1 MISVC
6 VPVLNESQTVR
17 AVVEF
22 ALRHPKVSEV
32 IVIDDGSID
41 GTPEIASEAGA
52 RVLTSTF
59 LGKGA
64 SMEDGM
70 WAANNDILLYLDGD
84 LAGLHEDLI
93 EQMTAPLIENQADF
107 VKAKFSRSAG
117 RVTTL
122 TARPLLRIFFPELA
136 SYEQPLGGII
146 ASRRSFLRTFR
157 FESDYGVDIGLFVD
171 AALAGGRLVEVDIG
185 RIEHDSQS
193 LESLGDMATQVVRT
207 LFDRATRYGRFNV
220 SQVRE
225 VEEVERR
232 TQAEVSVVLQKV
244 GQARRLALF
253 DMDQTLI
260 NGRFVV
266 HLAQR
271 TNKSTELSDFLDHYE
286 IAPDE
291 RCRQIASL
299 FTDVPREVFQ
309 QTARDIP
316 LTAGA
321 ADTVIRLRKAGFCVG
336 IVTDSFAVAS
346 ETVRRRVFADFSI
359 AHLMRFRGGIATG
372 KLMLSPAMSHPHGCQ
387 EHSSCKRNVMLHMM
401 EKMGIAPTQ
410 VLAVG
415 DGENDIC
422 MLREAGLSIAFHPIT
437 PRVGDAAR
445 HIVTGPV
452 TDVLPLVA
460 EHTWGE
466 SPAAKTPC

>member
-1 MISVC
+1 MISV
-6 VPVLNESQTVR
+6 VIPVLNESQTVQT
-17 AVVEF
+17 VVQL

-32 IVIDDGSID
+32 IVVDDGSID
-41 GTPEIASEAGA
+41 GTPELASQAGA
-52 RVLTSTF
+52 RVLSSTF

-70 WAANNDILLYLDGD
+70 WAAHNDLVLYLDGD
-84 LAGLHEDLI
+84 LAGLDEDLI
-93 EQMTAPLIENQADF
+93 EQMIAPLIENQADF

-122 TARPLLRIFFPELA
+122 TARPLLRMFFPELA

-146 ASRRSFLRTFR
+146 ASRRSFLRR
-157 FESDYGVDIGLFVD
+157 FQFETDYGVDIGLFVD
-171 AALAGGRLVEVDIG
+171 AALAGGRLLEVDLG

-193 LESLGDMATQVVRT
+193 LESLGDMASQVVRT

-253 DMDQTLI
+253 DMDRVLV
-260 NGRFVV
+260 NGRYVV
-266 HLAQR
+266 QLAER
-271 TNKSTELSDFLDHYE
+271 TNKTAELSELLDHYE
-286 IAPDE
+286 LAAEE
-291 RCRQIASL
+291 RCRRIASL
-299 FTDVPREVFQ
+299 FAGVSQDVFQ

-321 ADTVIRLRKAGFCVG
+321 ADAVVRLRKAGFCVG

-346 ETVRRRVFADFSI
+346 ETIRRRVFADFSI
-359 AHLMRFRGGIATG
+359 AHLMKFRGGIATG
-372 KLMLSPAMSHPHGCQ
+372 RLMLSPAMSHPHGCQ

-401 EKMGIAPTQ
+401 ERMGIAPEQ

-422 MLREAGLSIAFHPIT
+422 MLREAGISIAFHPMT
-437 PRVGDAAR
+437 PRVGEAAR
-445 HIVTGPV
+445 HTVTGSF
-452 TDVLPLVA
+452 TEVLPLVA
-460 EHTWGE
+460 QHNWGE
-466 SPAAKTPC
+466 APAG

>member
-1 MISVC
+1 MISV
-6 VPVLNESQTVR
+6 VIPVLNESQTVQT
-17 AVVEF
+17 VVQL

-32 IVIDDGSID
+32 IVVDDGSID
-41 GTPEIASEAGA
+41 GTPELASQAGA
-52 RVLTSTF
+52 RVLSSTF

-70 WAANNDILLYLDGD
+70 WAAHNDVILYLDGD
-84 LAGLHEDLI
+84 LAGLDEDLI
-93 EQMTAPLIENQADF
+93 EQMITPLIENQADF

-117 RVTTL
+117 HVTTL

-146 ASRRSFLRTFR
+146 ASRRSFLRRFR
-157 FESDYGVDIGLFVD
+157 FETDYGVDIGLFVD
-171 AALAGGRLVEVDIG
+171 AALAGGRLLEVDLG

-193 LESLGDMATQVVRT
+193 LESLGDMASQVVRT

-244 GQARRLALF
+244 GQARRLAFF
-253 DMDQTLI
+253 DMDRVLV
-260 NGRFVV
+260 NGRYVV
-266 HLAQR
+266 QLAER
-271 TNKSTELSDFLDHYE
+271 TNKTAELSEFLDHYE
-286 IAPDE
+286 LAAEE
-291 RCRQIASL
+291 RCQRIASL
-299 FTDVPREVFQ
+299 FAGVPQEVFR

-321 ADTVIRLRKAGFCVG
+321 ADAVVRLRKAGFCVG

-359 AHLMRFRGGIATG
+359 AHLMKFRGGIATG
-372 KLMLSPAMSHPHGCQ
+372 RLMLSPAMSHPQGCQ

-401 EKMGIAPTQ
+401 ERMGIAPEQ

-422 MLREAGLSIAFHPIT
+422 MLREAGISIAFHPMT
-437 PRVGDAAR
+437 PRVGEAAR
-445 HIVTGPV
+445 YTVTGSL
-452 TDVLPLVA
+452 TEVLPLVA
-460 EHTWGE
+460 EHNWGE
-466 SPAAKTPC
+466 APAG

>member
-1 MISVC
+1 MISVI

-17 AVVEF
+17 SVVQF
-22 ALRHPKVSEV
+22 AFRHPQVTEV
-32 IVIDDGSID
+32 IVVDDGSID
-41 GTPEIASEAGA
+41 GTPEIASQAGA
-52 RVLTSTF
+52 RVVTSTF

-70 WAANNDILLYLDGD
+70 WVAQNDILVYLDGD
-84 LAGLHEDLI
+84 LAGLCEDLI
-93 EQMTAPLIENQADF
+93 EQMTASLVRNDADF

-146 ASRRSFLRTFR
+146 ASRRSFLRR
-157 FESDYGVDIGLFVD
+157 FGFEADYGVDIGLFVD
-171 AALAGGRLVEVDIG
+171 AAMAGGRLKEVDIG
-185 RIEHDSQS
+185 HIEHDSQS
-193 LESLGDMATQVVRT
+193 LESLGDMASQVVRT
-207 LFDRATRYGRFNV
+207 LFERATRYGRFNI

-232 TQAEVSVVLQKV
+232 TQAEVSVVLQKI
-244 GQARRLALF
+244 GRARRLALL

-266 HLAQR
+266 HLAHR
-271 TNKSTELSDFLDHYE
+271 TNKTAGLEDLLDNYE
-286 IAPDE
+286 IPAETRCE
-291 RCRQIASL
+291 RIAAL
-299 FTDVPREVFQ
+299 FAGVPRDVFQ
-309 QTARDIP
+309 KTARDIP

-321 ADTVIRLRKAGFCVG
+321 ADTVIKLRRAGFLVG

-346 ETVRRRVFADFSI
+346 ETIRRRVFADFSV
-359 AHLMRFRGGIATG
+359 AHLMKFRNGVATG
-372 KLMLSPAMSHPHGCQ
+372 SIIFSPAMSHPDGCRG
-387 EHSSCKRNVMLHMM
+387 HKTCKRNAMQHMM
-401 EKMGIAPTQ
+401 ERLSIDRDR

-422 MLREAGLSIAFHPIT
+422 MLREAGLSIAFNPMT
-437 PRVGDAAR
+437 VRVAEAAR
-445 HIVTGPV
+445 HTVFQCLSEI
-452 TDVLPLVA
+452 LPLV
-460 EHTWGE
+460 ERHSWEE
-466 SPAAKTPC
+466 SSAAA

>member
-1 MISVC
+1 MMSV
-6 VPVLNESQTVR
+6 VIPVLNESQTVQT
-17 AVVEF
+17 VVQL

-32 IVIDDGSID
+32 IVVDDGSID
-41 GTPEIASEAGA
+41 GTPEVASQAGA
-52 RVLTSTF
+52 RVLSSTF

-70 WAANNDILLYLDGD
+70 WAAHNDVILYLDGD
-84 LAGLHEDLI
+84 LVGLDEELI
-93 EQMTAPLIENQADF
+93 ERMITPLIENQADF

-117 RVTTL
+117 RVTML
-122 TARPLLRIFFPELA
+122 TARPLLRMFFPELA

-146 ASRRSFLRTFR
+146 ASRRSFLRR
-157 FESDYGVDIGLFVD
+157 FQFETDYGVDIGLFVD
-171 AALAGGRLVEVDIG
+171 AALAGGRLLEVDIG
-185 RIEHDSQS
+185 HIEHDSQS
-193 LESLGDMATQVVRT
+193 LERLGDMASQVVRT

-253 DMDQTLI
+253 DMDRVLV
-260 NGRFVV
+260 NGRYVV
-266 HLAQR
+266 QLAER
-271 TNKSTELSDFLDHYE
+271 TNKTAELSEFLDHYE
-286 IAPDE
+286 LAPEE
-291 RCRQIASL
+291 RCQRIASL
-299 FTDVPREVFQ
+299 FTGVAREVFR

-321 ADTVIRLRKAGFCVG
+321 ADMVVRLRKAGFCVG

-346 ETVRRRVFADFSI
+346 ETIRRRVFADFSI

-372 KLMLSPAMSHPHGCQ
+372 RLMLSPAMSHPHGCQ

-401 EKMGIAPTQ
+401 EKMGIAPEQ

-422 MLREAGLSIAFHPIT
+422 MLREAGISIAFHPMT
-437 PRVGDAAR
+437 PRVGQAAR
-445 HIVTGPV
+445 HTVTGSL
-452 TDVLPLVA
+452 TEVLPLV
-460 EHTWGE
+460 EQHNWGE
-466 SPAAKTPC
+466 APAG